1 MTGVDVSQLQGVS
14 FVMNQKAC
22 VGIRDRTRKNPR
34 CEVSEERCNGCTQ
47 TDAKRTCAV
56 SMLQSSLPA
65 ATAGTLL
72 KSNRVLKEMK
82 SDLVELRVHRDG
94 KLAVVVWSDA
104 ARANRKDLSSTLGFF
119 FRSHDNANLARWKT
133 WCDTDSSPFWK
144 IETKSKLEFERGGA
158 ANG

>member
-1 MTGVDVSQLQGVS
+1 MTGVDVSQLQDGN

-72 KSNRVLKEMK
+72 KSNRILKEMK
-82 SDLVELRVHRDG
+82 SDLVELRVHRDE

-104 ARANRKDLSSTLGFF
+104 ARANRKDLSSHSWFLFQEP
-119 FRSHDNANLARWKT
+119 RQRESCKVEDMV
-133 WCDTDSSPFWK
+133 
-144 IETKSKLEFERGGA
+144 
-158 ANG
+158 

>member
-1 MTGVDVSQLQGVS
+1 
-14 FVMNQKAC
+14 
-22 VGIRDRTRKNPR
+22 
-34 CEVSEERCNGCTQ
+34 
-47 TDAKRTCAV
+47 
-56 SMLQSSLPA
+56 
-65 ATAGTLL
+65 
-72 KSNRVLKEMK
+72 MK
-82 SDLVELRVHRDG
+82 SDLVELRVHRDE

-158 ANG
+158 ASG